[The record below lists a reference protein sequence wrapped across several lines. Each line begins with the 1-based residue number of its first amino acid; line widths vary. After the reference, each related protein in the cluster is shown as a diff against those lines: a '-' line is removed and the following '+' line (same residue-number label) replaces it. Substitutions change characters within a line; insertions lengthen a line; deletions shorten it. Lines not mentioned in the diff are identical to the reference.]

1 MKEKDMKSQRNF
13 IENKY
18 NVGKKK
24 AKTRVGGKGVREGV
38 IQYQECLCGW

>member
-1 MKEKDMKSQRNF
+1 MKSQRNF

-24 AKTRVGGKGVREGV
+24 AKTRVGGKGVGGGSNSVPGV
-38 IQYQECLCGW
+38 PVWLVR